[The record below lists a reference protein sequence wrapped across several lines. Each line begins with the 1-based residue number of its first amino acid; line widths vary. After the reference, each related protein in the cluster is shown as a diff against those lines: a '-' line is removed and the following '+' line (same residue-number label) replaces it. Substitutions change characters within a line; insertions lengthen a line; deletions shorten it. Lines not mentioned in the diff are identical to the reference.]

1 MPIRTAGT
9 RECARRAG
17 AANTG
22 SGRKVTKMSAAR
34 AGIAS
39 ARACVTTARA
49 CVATAYAVVTAAVAV
64 VVTNTAGTA
73 VSVVA

>member
-34 AGIAS
+34 A
-39 ARACVTTARA
+39 CVTTARSCVA
-49 CVATAYAVVTAAVAV
+49 TARSCVATAYAVVTAAVAV

-73 VSVVA
+73 VAVVA